1 MNNRIALLNIDMQ
14 KIYLK
19 DVAEQKD
26 ITEVCEYI
34 NYTADIL
41 RNKNQEVIHIKDI
54 ENLTEEDKNE
64 YEIIPEIKIREGEKI
79 ITKIYGNSFWET
91 ELESYLKTK
100 NINFLILSGFAAE
113 NCVLFTYNGA
123 IERKFTPVILQ
134 NGILSSK
141 KDNVFSTYRDRQIIS
156 YSAVNFICDLL
167 N

>member
-113 NCVLFTYNGA
+113 NCVLFTYN
-123 IERKFTPVILQ
+123 
-134 NGILSSK
+134 
-141 KDNVFSTYRDRQIIS
+141 
-156 YSAVNFICDLL
+156 
-167 N
+167 